1 MISVVKFIVDS
12 TCDLPEDLIIKSNI
26 SLIPLKVLID
36 DKDYLDKKTINVDEV
51 YSAMRRGILPKTSQ
65 PNPKDM
71 YDIFEECCNKGE
83 DFIFLSFSSALS
95 GTYRLA
101 KTIVLELKERYP
113 KINMEVIDS
122 KSGSTA
128 TGLIILEAI
137 KFTQESGHSFYEIVG
152 KIRNLVTHIEHVF
165 TIADLNW
172 LIKGGRI
179 GKTQGVIGNILDIKP
194 ILDVSN
200 GEMEIIQKVRGK
212 KKALHRMVDILE
224 ERAGNYKEQII
235 GVSHADDIE
244 TAEELVNMIKIKLG
258 YKQFI
263 INKIGSVLGSHL
275 GIGGVGIFFFND
287 ELDKRSN

>member
-1 MISVVKFIVDS
+1 MVKFIVDS

>member
-1 MISVVKFIVDS
+1 MVKFIVDS
-12 TCDLPEDLIIKSNI
+12 TCDLPEDLIIKNNI
-26 SLIPLKVLID
+26 SIIPLKVLID

-71 YDIFEECCNKGE
+71 YDTFEECCHKGE

-95 GTYRLA
+95 GTYKLA

-128 TGLIILEAI
+128 IGLIILEAI
-137 KFTQESGHSFYEIVG
+137 KFTQESGYDFNEIVG
-152 KIRNLVTHIEHVF
+152 RIRRLVTHIEHVF
-165 TIADLNW
+165 TITDLNW

-179 GKTQGVIGNILDIKP
+179 GKTQGVIGNILEIKP
-194 ILDVSN
+194 ILNVNN
-200 GEMEIIQKVRGK
+200 GEMELIQKVRGK

-235 GVSHADDIE
+235 GVSHADDFE

-275 GIGGVGIFFFND
+275 GIGGVGIFFFN
-287 ELDKRSN
+287 EEGLDKRSN

>member
-1 MISVVKFIVDS
+1 MVKFIVDS

-71 YDIFEECCNKGE
+71 YDIFEECCRKGE

-113 KINMEVIDS
+113 EINMEVIDS

-128 TGLIILEAI
+128 TGLIVLEAI
-137 KFTQESGHSFYEIVG
+137 KFNQESGHGFYEIVG

-212 KKALHRMVDILE
+212 KKSLHRMVDILE

-244 TAEELVNMIKIKLG
+244 TAEELVNMIKIRLG